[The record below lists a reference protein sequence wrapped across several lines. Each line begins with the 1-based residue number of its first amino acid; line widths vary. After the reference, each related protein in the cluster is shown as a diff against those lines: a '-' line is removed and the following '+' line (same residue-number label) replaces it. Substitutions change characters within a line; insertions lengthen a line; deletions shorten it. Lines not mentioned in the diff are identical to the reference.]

1 MREFT
6 TRKYQRRKKMSL
18 TLAWRKIN
26 ARPCGGQAP
35 VRSERRGRHAQG
47 ATKQNERGG
56 AHLQRH
62 SETKLADWDEQGH
75 VELASCARKR
85 TQNS

>member
-1 MREFT
+1 MVAYVGIGGRFT
-6 TRKYQRRKKMSL
+6 HGPAADRHT
-18 TLAWRKIN
+18 
-26 ARPCGGQAP
+26 
-35 VRSERRGRHAQG
+35 SEKRGRHAQG

-62 SETKLADWDEQGH
+62 SETKLADWDEQGL
-75 VELASCARKR
+75 VELTSCARKR